1 MKVLVTGCCGFV
13 GSTIATGLAERLA
26 PGSVFGVDNFARPG
40 SERNRAALP
49 RAGVRVFHGDL
60 RCASDV
66 DDLPPADAVVDAA
79 AVATVLAGTAG
90 HGSPRQ
96 LFETNLLGT
105 LNVLE
110 YCRRHRSSLVLLST
124 SRVYGIEALSTLPVE
139 AAGSRF
145 RPREGAA
152 FPRGASPSGVTEE
165 LSTRPPLSLY
175 GASKLASEL
184 LALEYGETFGFPVH
198 VNRCG
203 LLAGAGQFG
212 RPDQGIVAFWIH
224 SWARRCPLRYTGLG
238 GHGLQVRDV
247 LHPRDLV
254 PLVERQ
260 AAGGCP
266 VFPRVVN
273 VSGGLESSV
282 SLRELSEWCAGR
294 FGPHEVAAEPDD
306 RRFDVPWLVLDAS
319 LARRTWGF
327 APATGLAEILEEI
340 ARHAEADPS
349 WLEASGVS

>member
-13 GSTIATGLAERLA
+13 GSTVAAGLAGRGA
-26 PGSVFGVDNFARPG
+26 AVFGIDNLSRPG

-49 RAGVRVFHGDL
+49 RAGVRVLHGDL

-66 DDLPPADAVVDAA
+66 DDLPAADLVVDAA

-90 HGSPRQ
+90 YGSPRQ
-96 LFETNLLGT
+96 LFEHNLLGT

-110 YCRRHRSSLVLLST
+110 YCRRHRPALVLLST
-124 SRVYGIEALSTLPVE
+124 SRVYGIAELGALPVE
-139 AAGSRF
+139 AAGPRF
-145 RPREGAA
+145 RPREGASLPA
-152 FPRGASPSGVTEE
+152 GASPRGLTERFP
-165 LSTRPPLSLY
+165 TRPPLSPY
-175 GASKLASEL
+175 GTSKLASEL
-184 LALEYGETFGFPVH
+184 LALEYGETFGFPVW

-224 SWARRCPLRYTGLG
+224 SWARRRPLRYTGLG
-238 GHGLQVRDV
+238 GLGLQVRDV

-260 AAGGCP
+260 AASSAPGR
-266 VFPRVVN
+266 PRVVN
-273 VSGGLESSV
+273 VSGGPDSSV
-282 SLRELSEWCAGR
+282 SLRELSEWCAAR
-294 FGPHEVAAEPDD
+294 LGPHEVASDPEE
-306 RRFDVPWLVLDAS
+306 RRFDVPWLVLDSA
-319 LARRTWGF
+319 LARDAWGF
-327 APATGLAEILEEI
+327 VPATPLPEILEEI

-349 WLEASGVS
+349 WLAQSGVA